1 LIATILLGYI
11 QFQVGVNGPFLF
23 VVPNSKVDFWEKIF
37 RKYFPDFNAVTYAG
51 NSSSREIIFIHE
63 FYKNVEGAEVPKF
76 NILLTTFDFVLKDRD
91 YFTKIIWNYLIIDEA
106 HLLCQYSSLVL
117 NSLNQL
123 QVANKLL
130 ITESILH
137 NYKFLWPLLNFL
149 HPNIFPSVEFLI
161 NGIAENEEKIYDL
174 LNQHILRKYTSDI
187 KDRINE
193 KTLRLPISSNQASL
207 IQMIFKGWSEEKDV
221 QIKRNMLRKVLHQII
236 DICNHSSI
244 FETKDLDDIT
254 NLSSSSKIMLL
265 DNLLPSLIKDGK
277 KIIIISKYYNM
288 LNYISK
294 HLIHMN
300 LKFQRIDGHMK
311 QKNRSVNSYHFN
323 SINDCNII
331 LLTSSIAELG
341 IDVSSGDT
349 IIIMDCDWDPQ
360 NFISRFYKNTY
371 EKSLNIYRVITSKTV
386 EEILYE
392 NIKKKVYTDRLIY
405 KSLGMIK
412 TQKRIY
418 NYLNKNDI
426 INILHSSQ
434 EQISE
439 PENEL
444 DLDKILLNAEES
456 KLSSDNYYKFIR
468 NFYMNTNDLND
479 NSNPDKKRKREHEEE
494 TDNSKKQRIE

>member
-1 LIATILLGYI
+1 LTAT
-11 QFQVGVNGPFLF
+11 
-23 VVPNSKVDFWEKIF
+23 
-37 RKYFPDFNAVTYAG
+37 
-51 NSSSREIIFIHE
+51 
-63 FYKNVEGAEVPKF
+63 
-76 NILLTTFDFVLKDRD
+76 
-91 YFTKIIWNYLIIDEA
+91 WN
-106 HLLCQYSSLVL
+106 
-117 NSLNQL
+117 
-123 QVANKLL
+123 K
-130 ITESILH
+130 
-137 NYKFLWPLLNFL
+137 
-149 HPNIFPSVEFLI
+149 
-161 NGIAENEEKIYDL
+161 
-174 LNQHILRKYTSDI
+174 
-187 KDRINE
+187 
-193 KTLRLPISSNQASL
+193 
-207 IQMIFKGWSEEKDV
+207 
-221 QIKRNMLRKVLHQII
+221 
-236 DICNHSSI
+236 
-244 FETKDLDDIT
+244 
-254 NLSSSSKIMLL
+254 
-265 DNLLPSLIKDGK
+265 
-277 KIIIISKYYNM
+277 
-288 LNYISK
+288 
-294 HLIHMN
+294 
-300 LKFQRIDGHMK
+300 
-311 QKNRSVNSYHFN
+311 KNRSVNSYHFN